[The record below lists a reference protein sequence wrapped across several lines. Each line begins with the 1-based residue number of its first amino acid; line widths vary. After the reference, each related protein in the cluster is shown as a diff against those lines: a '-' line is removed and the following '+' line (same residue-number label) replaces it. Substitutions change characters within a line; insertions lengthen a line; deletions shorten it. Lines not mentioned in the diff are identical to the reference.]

1 MRVDVLYM
9 WVYSTLAVVCVSLCV
24 FLSLQSLW
32 GLFMLWPSV
41 IFVLYALGYTVD
53 QYVPRPCSTP

>member
-9 WVYSTLAVVCVSLCV
+9 WVYSALAVLA
-24 FLSLQSLW
+24 LQTRW

>member
-9 WVYSTLAVVCVSLCV
+9 WVYSALAVVCVSLCV
-24 FLSLQSLW
+24 LLSLQSLW